1 MTSLAL
7 AKTIAKTFHTVSIIF
22 GIIGV
27 VRMDDPHNSIILLGI
42 SLVTA
47 HVAAVMMAALA
58 DL

>member
-7 AKTIAKTFHTVSIIF
+7 AKAIAKTFHTVSIIF

-27 VRMDDPHNSIILLGI
+27 VRMNDPHNSIILLGI

-47 HVAAVMMAALA
+47 HMAACMMAALA